1 MRARLHPIFL
11 VLPLALLLAALASML
26 PPFRLFLV
34 GQLAVVIMV
43 SAASTVLMGAAGLL
57 SLSSAASMALGAYGT
72 LILAGMFDVPFP
84 LAAILAV
91 IFGGV
96 IGGVLGLVALR
107 LSGFHLAIIT
117 LGFLQVLLVVL
128 KRGGSVTGGG
138 YGLVVPTL
146 HLDGLGSLTASH
158 FAVAAVFVMVFVVA
172 ACSAAVNSRIGRAW
186 LALRDNEPAARMQGM
201 NVSRLKIVAFA
212 FCSAL
217 ISLAGVFH
225 ALLLGIANPSAY
237 VVDVS
242 IFHITLVVVGGM
254 TGSLVGAV
262 VAPVILY
269 FLPEIF
275 HALGEWRDFFY
286 ASILM
291 LTLVFMPR
299 GIGPTL
305 TDAVDRLQAR
315 FGARR

>member
-1 MRARLHPIFL
+1 MRRNVHPILL
-11 VLPLALLLAALASML
+11 VVPLALVLAALAATL
-26 PPFRLFLV
+26 PPYRLFLV

-43 SAASTVLMGAAGLL
+43 SSASTVLMGAAGLL
-57 SLSSAASMALGAYGT
+57 SLSSAASMAIGAYGALLLT
-72 LILAGMFDVPFP
+72 GMLKLPFI
-84 LAAILAV
+84 AAAALTV
-91 IFGGV
+91 V
-96 IGGVLGLVALR
+96 IGGAIGGIIGLVALR

-117 LGFLQVLLVVL
+117 LGFLQVLLVLL
-128 KRGGSVTGGG
+128 KRGGEVTGGG
-138 YGLVVPTL
+138 YGLVAPTL
-146 HLDGLGSLTASH
+146 RLEGLGTLTASH
-158 FAVAAVFVMVFVVA
+158 FAVLAVFVMVLAVA
-172 ACSAAVNSRIGRAW
+172 ACSAAVNSRVGRAW

-201 NVSRLKIVAFA
+201 DVSRLKILAFT

-225 ALLLGIANPSAY
+225 VLLLGIANPSAY

-254 TGSLVGAV
+254 TGSMVGAV
-262 VAPVILY
+262 IAPVILY

-275 HALGEWRDFFY
+275 HALGEYRDFFY
-286 ASILM
+286 ASILL

-305 TDAVDRLQAR
+305 VDYRDRMRARL
-315 FGARR
+315 GARS